1 MLYIVTVFY
10 NLFKERKYVKDEN
23 AYALIIVLWSIV
35 IIGIIFANLADEAY
49 LNNLLTRNDLK
60 RREVRDASLSGL
72 MYGIDILK
80 EEIDYRDVKDMI
92 VKELDFES
100 GNDIS
105 CQVEIEEIGSRLNLN
120 YDPYRTLSSLKWWS
134 KDLEQEV
141 EKSDLF
147 PNLSFSK
154 EIIEENYNKDY
165 EEFSFDI
172 VSKEV
177 TTYGKFNINY
187 ARLDSLRKL
196 LELRGVDE
204 SQRNIIIQELSRL
217 RREDKLID
225 LVDEMPNLI
234 TGLDMTS
241 FDKIKPYLSTEGRI
255 NINLVSEEL
264 LDVLIERILI
274 SRDKDS
280 KSSSR
285 YSRLI
290 ANYRNN
296 YQIEDFEKLRSHLN
310 IFQGEEFDLL
320 NVYFSTYSKY
330 FSIKVKSSSQ
340 DIKIQKNLNVIVERL
355 KTGRDTYKIKIINWT
370 ES

>member
-1 MLYIVTVFY
+1 M
-10 NLFKERKYVKDEN
+10 KDEN